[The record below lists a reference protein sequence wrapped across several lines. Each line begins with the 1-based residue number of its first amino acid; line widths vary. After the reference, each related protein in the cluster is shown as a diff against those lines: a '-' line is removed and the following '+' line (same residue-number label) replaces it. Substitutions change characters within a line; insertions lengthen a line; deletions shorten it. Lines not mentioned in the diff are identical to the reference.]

1 MTPHRIR
8 ALTSDEAHARRSELV
23 ALLIDAVEGGASVNF
38 VQPMTL
44 PKAEAWWDGALA
56 SQARGER
63 LILVAEADG
72 RLDGTVQLIPA
83 PQENQSHRADVAKM
97 LVHRRARRKGL
108 GTALLHA
115 AEDEARRLGRT
126 LLTLDTEAG
135 SDGERLY
142 SRLGWI
148 RFGQVPGYAMCADGT
163 RREAA
168 TFFYRTL

>member
-1 MTPHRIR
+1 M
-8 ALTSDEAHARRSELV
+8 SARCSYIAGR
-23 ALLIDAVEGGASVNF
+23 GG
-38 VQPMTL
+38 
-44 PKAEAWWDGALA
+44 
-56 SQARGER
+56 R
-63 LILVAEADG
+63 
-72 RLDGTVQLIPA
+72 
-83 PQENQSHRADVAKM
+83 
-97 LVHRRARRKGL
+97 GL

-148 RFGQVPGYAMCADGT
+148 KFGQVPGYAMCADGT